1 MVNASDIYHRTRLKL
16 ILQRVMGKWFM
27 SLSGVEDTMVAI
39 ETASANF
46 PRKHTESKD
55 MAKAAHFGQGHN
67 IRPNLVNCAYVYTGL
82 EI

>member
-1 MVNASDIYHRTRLKL
+1 MVNASDIHRRTRLKL
-16 ILQRVMGKWFM
+16 ILQRVIGKCFM

-39 ETASANF
+39 GTASANI
-46 PRKHTESKD
+46 PRKHTESKEL
-55 MAKAAHFGQGHN
+55 AKAAHFGHGHN